1 MIITEEEFREQ
12 RKIAIARL
20 EELKKI
26 EENLPMECHKIDDVT
41 WVSEVHKK
49 KKSKKEKK
57 KYRHVL
63 PSERM
68 LEEFFIDNIFDGQ
81 GDEIIY
87 IY

>member
-49 KKSKKEKK
+49 KK
-57 KYRHVL
+57 R
-63 PSERM
+63 
-68 LEEFFIDNIFDGQ
+68 G
-81 GDEIIY
+81 
-87 IY
+87 